1 MTEHHKIDDKKIDK
15 YIQICQR
22 AINDC
27 IYDTSQHLKSF
38 IEDEKIGS
46 NYVDIL
52 RDRLLNSY
60 DSPVTKKKK
69 YYLETLKNFRKY
81 GKIMGYCFYY
91 DGTYICVR
99 GKILVQWLMEQM
111 KLEET
116 PPLLKVIK
124 QLKYH
129 GLLKIVGGENTSNLY
144 VDGKKPY
151 KHYFIITDRLV
162 EIKREYYKP
171 CYDANL
177 FSQCLDLKKNSVRK
191 RMISYRIKGT
201 ESVRNQDR

>member
-144 VDGKKPY
+144 VDGKK
-151 KHYFIITDRLV
+151 HINITLLLLTV
-162 EIKREYYKP
+162 
-171 CYDANL
+171 
-177 FSQCLDLKKNSVRK
+177 SLK
-191 RMISYRIKGT
+191 
-201 ESVRNQDR
+201 

>member
-1 MTEHHKIDDKKIDK
+1 
-15 YIQICQR
+15 
-22 AINDC
+22 
-27 IYDTSQHLKSF
+27 
-38 IEDEKIGS
+38 
-46 NYVDIL
+46 
-52 RDRLLNSY
+52 
-60 DSPVTKKKK
+60 
-69 YYLETLKNFRKY
+69 
-81 GKIMGYCFYY
+81 MGYCFYY
-91 DGTYICVR
+91 DGTYICAR

-144 VDGKKPY
+144 VDGKPTY

-162 EIKREYYKP
+162 EIKREYNKP

-177 FSQCLDLKKNSVRK
+177 FSQYLDLKKNSVRK